1 MSYIELEFTKSIKTS
16 TIKNRQVL
24 KVQNF
29 YYKQFKKIF
38 INKYNKLILFVL
50 SVVEAIF
57 FPLPIDPL
65 LIGMGILKPKKAL
78 FYSWIVVAGTIMGA
92 IIAYGLG
99 LWAWPYIETWVYQYI
114 FSPQKFKYIASQFYE
129 HSFLALFLASFT
141 PIPFK
146 VFTITAGATKAPF
159 ISYLLACVVG
169 RICRFVPQGIAL
181 HFYGKKAGMILEK
194 YFNIISIFFGLI
206 VILGFILWKYL

>member
-1 MSYIELEFTKSIKTS
+1 MAL
-16 TIKNRQVL
+16 R
-24 KVQNF
+24 VQNF

-38 INKYNKLILFVL
+38 TNKYNKLVLFVL
-50 SVVEAIF
+50 SILEAIV

-65 LIGMGILKPKKAL
+65 LIGMGVLKPKKAL
-78 FYSWIVVAGTIMGA
+78 WYSWIVVAGTIAGA

-99 LWAWPYIETWVYQYI
+99 LWAWPYIKTLAYQYL
-114 FSPQKFKYIASQFYE
+114 FNPQQFKYIAGQFNE

-159 ISYLLACVVG
+159 FSYLLACLIG

-181 HFYGKKAGMILEK
+181 HFYGKKAGLFLEK
-194 YFNIISIFFGLI
+194 HFNSLSLIFGLFLI
-206 VILGFILWKYL
+206 FGFFLWKYL